1 MVQRPNPTSKSTS
14 IEWTPQRLLSSSYKD
29 LGSPQKVTESFQNH
43 LLSSQQCLSSL
54 LHILFLETGK
64 TGVHDH
70 SVQIDMH
77 DFLQSDPV
85 LGNMLLRY
93 PGTLLPLLEDA
104 IVAAQREMIK
114 RIDIFYDIFNQRTD
128 GNTDVNTNTNTNNNP
143 PVQKSNASVKGEKG
157 TRVHARLVNLPPHST
172 NCKPSLSSLT
182 SRDVGKILQL
192 SGTVTRASTVQMY
205 ESQRAFKCN
214 DKKKGCGA
222 SFVVKADLQCH
233 NNALCHP
240 SRCPTQGCKSK
251 SFAIVEDAHHHNR
264 SDYQEIK
271 VQESVSQKNGRTG
284 AIPRALLI
292 KLQHDLVD
300 SCQPGDDVVVV
311 GTLMSHWQHLV
322 NMGDINIGMA
332 IHAHSVRVVHGGGGD
347 NGGSGSGSGSSWDY
361 IFDGDRN
368 NRNSGD
374 GDDGDKGDAE
384 KNDGDGD
391 STSNSMK
398 GRGMVREEIVKD
410 FSAFWKEDVNQTRPI
425 AARNYICQ
433 AVCPTLY
440 GLSLV
445 KLALLLT
452 LIGGSS
458 AGQGREN
465 AEAHQSHSMDG
476 VKNSHLGKYG
486 GGSVDEE
493 EDEGTPVQFSLFG
506 DDDSLSSPTV
516 RNHGNNV
523 NRNMRHQSKDANAT
537 VKTRRR
543 EQSHLL
549 LVGDPGCGKSQFLRF
564 AAALCPRSVLTS
576 GSGTTSAG
584 LTCAAIRDD
593 TSKEFTLEAGALVLA
608 DRGVCAIDEFSCIK
622 PADRTTIHEA
632 MVRVCECIWWR
643 KQKSCIVSQQ
653 CGSNKYFNL
662 MTNSI

>member
-128 GNTDVNTNTNTNNNP
+128 GNADVNTNTNTNNNP

-332 IHAHSVRVVHGGGGD
+332 IHAHSVRVVHGGDSAG
-347 NGGSGSGSGSSWDY
+347 NGSGSGSSWDY
-361 IFDGDRN
+361 SFDQNQNGSDEMDN
-368 NRNSGD
+368 NNS
-374 GDDGDKGDAE
+374 A
-384 KNDGDGD
+384 D
-391 STSNSMK
+391 SNNGNMK
-398 GRGMVREEIVKD
+398 GRGMVREEIIKEFGD
-410 FSAFWKEDVNQTRPI
+410 FWRENINVGRPI
-425 AARNYICQ
+425 AARNFICQ

-440 GLSLV
+440 GVSLV
-445 KLALLLT
+445 KMALLLT

-458 AGQGREN
+458 ADFSGQEETGHRHSHGRAITN
-465 AEAHQSHSMDG
+465 AENENDQPYSG
-476 VKNSHLGKYG
+476 F
-486 GGSVDEE
+486 VDDEFGEE
-493 EDEGTPVQFSLFG
+493 EAPVQFSLF
-506 DDDSLSSPTV
+506 DDDGESSQAASTRNPTTIV
-516 RNHGNNV
+516 QRNTRHGRKAANT
-523 NRNMRHQSKDANAT
+523 KANAT

-584 LTCAAIRDD
+584 LTCAAIRDES
-593 TSKEFTLEAGALVLA
+593 SKEFTLEAGALVLA

-632 MVRVCECIWWR
+632 MVRCMDT
-643 KQKSCIVSQQ
+643 KYVSVL
-653 CGSNKYFNL
+653 CYF
-662 MTNSI
+662 I